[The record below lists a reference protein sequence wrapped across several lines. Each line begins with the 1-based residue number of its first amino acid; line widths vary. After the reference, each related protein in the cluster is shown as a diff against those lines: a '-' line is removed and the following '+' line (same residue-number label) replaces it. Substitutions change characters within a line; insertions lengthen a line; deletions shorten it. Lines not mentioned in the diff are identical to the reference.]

1 MAKSSRSSSLCH
13 FWWWRPPFSRWVSLT
28 HAVGGFLR
36 PDTWRLRACPDWRTG
51 VRRFFYRKSYHNH
64 WIKSLDFGSIFQ
76 EWIHQIDKLQHVSE
90 ANANLRLERHPLWS
104 SLLQGQSEWASQQ
117 DYIYIKSNNNVSSTC
132 IEIWYDKYHRIV
144 SLLNL
149 QISTGNLLV
158 LAFSH
163 ESLLPYALFVVYGL
177 MHQATLT
184 KIPDSQS
191 ILDRFSAVSIT
202 DRSRIPTWFCLWFL
216 HKNQCWFH
224 HILEEI

>member
-1 MAKSSRSSSLCH
+1 MDPSNRQAS
-13 FWWWRPPFSRWVSLT
+13 
-28 HAVGGFLR
+28 A
-36 PDTWRLRACPDWRTG
+36 RLRGKCESAAGTTPSLVVVTSRTIWMG
-51 VRRFFYRKSYHNH
+51 FST
-64 WIKSLDFGSIFQ
+64 
-76 EWIHQIDKLQHVSE
+76 
-90 ANANLRLERHPLWS
+90 RL
-104 SLLQGQSEWASQQ
+104 
-117 DYIYIKSNNNVSSTC
+117 YIYIKSNNNVSSTC

-216 HKNQCWFH
+216 HLSVGN
-224 HILEEI
+224 HILEGIYRWSSMKHWIPQKYV